1 MTRLRHRPD
10 LRELLDEPTV
20 DRATLERNLQDIRR
34 INRWLGWTRTMTRAV
49 ARELSR
55 DARRPWSLLDV
66 ATGSADLP
74 LAVAR
79 WARRRGEQ
87 PRLIAL
93 DLSAAVLSSAAAHL
107 SAHGTVAL
115 VRGDALRLPFRDAS
129 IDVVTCALTLHHF
142 TPTQAA
148 DLLREL
154 ARVTGGA
161 LVLSDLE
168 RGWTGYAGARLLWF
182 VTRNP
187 MTRHD
192 APVSVLRAYTAAEL
206 RALARAA
213 GLTGARV
220 TRQFPM
226 RLALTWGRA
235 EAHAGS
241 RPGD

>member
-1 MTRLRHRPD
+1 MTRLRQRAG

-34 INRWLGWTRTMTRAV
+34 LNRWLGWTGAMTRTV
-49 ARELSR
+49 ARELGR
-55 DARRPWSLLDV
+55 DAKHPWSLLDV

-79 WARRRGEQ
+79 WARWRGER

-93 DLSAAVLSSAAAHL
+93 DRSAAVLASAAVHL
-107 SAHGTVAL
+107 GSCGTVTL

-142 TPTQAA
+142 SPAEA
-148 DLLREL
+148 VDVLREMG
-154 ARVTGGA
+154 RVTGGA
-161 LVLSDLE
+161 LLLGDLE
-168 RGWTGYAGARLLWF
+168 RGWAGYAGARLLWF

-192 APVSVLRAYTAAEL
+192 APVSVLRAYTAAEV
-206 RALARAA
+206 RELAQAA

-226 RLALTWGRA
+226 RLTLIWRRA
-235 EAHAGS
+235 EAQSGS

>member
-1 MTRLRHRPD
+1 MTWLRHRAG

-20 DRATLERNLQDIRR
+20 DRATLERNLQDLRR

-49 ARELSR
+49 ARELAR

-79 WARRRGEQ
+79 WAARRGEQ

-93 DLSAAVLSSAAAHL
+93 DLSAAVLSAAAAYL
-107 SAHGTVAL
+107 GGHGTVAL
-115 VRGDALRLPFRDAS
+115 ARGDALRLPFRDAS

-142 TPTQAA
+142 PPTQAV

-154 ARVTGGA
+154 GRVSGGA

-168 RGWTGYAGARLLWF
+168 RGWTAHAGARLLWF

-206 RALARAA
+206 RALAHAA
-213 GLTGARV
+213 GLDGARV
-220 TRQFPM
+220 SRQFPM
-226 RLALTWGRA
+226 RLTLTWRRA
-235 EAHAGS
+235 EACATR